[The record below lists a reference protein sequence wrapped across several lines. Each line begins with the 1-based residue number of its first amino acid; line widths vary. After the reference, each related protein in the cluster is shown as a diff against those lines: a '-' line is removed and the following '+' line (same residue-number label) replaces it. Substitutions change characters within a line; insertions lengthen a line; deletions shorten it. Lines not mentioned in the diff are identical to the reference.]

1 MLRTIT
7 LRKVM
12 RWKIFLMILKESS
25 IPAGRFSVQR
35 RMARKEEKRNLTASR
50 LLDSRFFLAT
60 LSAVFSFAMFVPAI
74 HCRRLPVF
82 QPSGTDSF
90 FFIWR
95 SSAWR
100 HVACWPVFLMR
111 IPFVFWRSLA
121 FRWTWCAT
129 LLYLFGLANH
139 SMNTAMWQATQIDIH
154 TTAFYAQS
162 FQKKGDHVIASK
174 WQNNTT

>member
-25 IPAGRFSVQR
+25 IPAGQQSVGFP
-35 RMARKEEKRNLTASR
+35 
-50 LLDSRFFLAT
+50 FFLAT

-82 QPSGTDSF
+82 QPSGTDRF